1 MEQYQRDNMLHNE
14 NVTAKCIS
22 SLINKCIYGVM
33 IVDKSIVEVMQTYA
47 NHPNNLENL
56 KR

>member
-1 MEQYQRDNMLHNE
+1 METE
-14 NVTAKCIS
+14 G
-22 SLINKCIYGVM
+22 YGRKVWD
-33 IVDKSIVEVMQTYA
+33 VGPLSKSIVKVMQTYA